1 MNIVYKKKL
10 TGYFTIAVSSLVILM
25 NQSCKQENASVK
37 FARKWTAE
45 LKTKILEESDQ
56 VADKTTVDSVK
67 RIITLYKDN
76 LKLKQYYFA
85 DREHE
90 GDGPIGPKIYDTVL
104 IVFFSKGQDYQFV
117 INPCVNKVSRRY
129 ETVAYKNN
137 SFGMVE
143 YTECGSGNK
152 EIGFHF
158 NNDNVGPWIKYD
170 SDGKEIERNDA
181 GGEEKL
187 EKLREMKY

>member
-1 MNIVYKKKL
+1 MYKKKAMN
-10 TGYFTIAVSSLVILM
+10 YFTGIVSSCFILATP
-25 NQSCKQENASVK
+25 SCKQENSSVK
-37 FARKWTAE
+37 FAKKWTAE
-45 LKTKILEESDQ
+45 LKEKILKESDQ
-56 VADKTTVDSVK
+56 VPDKTTVDSTK
-67 RIITLYKDN
+67 RIITLYKNN

-90 GDGPIGPKIYDTVL
+90 GDGPIGPTIYDTVL
-104 IVFFSKGQDYQFV
+104 IVYFSKGQDYQFV

-143 YTECGSGNK
+143 YTDCGGDNK
-152 EIGFHF
+152 EIGFHY

-170 SDGKEIERNDA
+170 LDGKEIERFDA
-181 GGEEKL
+181 GNVEKL
-187 EKLREMKY
+187 EKLKEMKY